1 MSTYLQALPTSESK
15 RETNRDLSQ
24 IIFGSIVEFKS
35 YLRYLEKLLNKKPE
49 WSMHIPKRSWRRHS
63 AYLTCLHEI
72 QRDR

>member
-1 MSTYLQALPTSESK
+1 MSTYLVALSTRESK
-15 RETNRDLSQ
+15 KETHRDLIA
-24 IIFGSIVEFKS
+24 IIFGPLVEFKF

-49 WSMHIPKRSWRRHS
+49 WSTHIPKRSWRRHA